1 MRRERLTRPA
11 GATSDARTRRYRG
24 KHERHQPVLR
34 AIVPQAPNGRRMI
47 APVAGALSLI
57 GGLSLLAG
65 APAANASTQ
74 TLGQRILDM
83 AETRTGDWYSYGAAG
98 PYSFDCSGL
107 VYWASHRLGVN
118 MPRTTYEMVTAG
130 VREGILVRTYHPR
143 RGDLAFFGPVGAPYH
158 VEFVTV
164 WSDTTYGA
172 LDVGTRVGWHRYWPG
187 SWAPSAFYTIR

>member
-1 MRRERLTRPA
+1 MRQERLARTA
-11 GATSDARTRRYRG
+11 GATSNARVRRYHG

-34 AIVPQAPNGRRMI
+34 AMGPQALSGRRMV
-47 APVAGALSLI
+47 APLAGALSLI
-57 GGLSLLAG
+57 GGLSLVVG
-65 APAANASTQ
+65 APAANAST
-74 TLGQRILDM
+74 LSIGNRILNM
-83 AETRTGDWYSYGAAG
+83 AQTRTGDWYVYGAAG
-98 PYSFDCSGL
+98 PNTFDCSGL

-118 MPRTTYEMVTAG
+118 MPRTTYEMVTQG
-130 VREGILVRTYHPR
+130 VRAGILVRTYHPH

-172 LDVGTRVGWHRYWPG
+172 LDSGTRVGWHRYWPG